1 MKKNHGKIGQ
11 VMQVLCTLPLVVLG
25 CVILLMT
32 YWQSAKLL
40 RQEVHNELK
49 TANYMLCSTFNS
61 MYPGDYSLSQK
72 GEGLS
77 LQKGRIDITT
87 EYDLFDS
94 FKEMTGYEV
103 ALYYEDTLVLSTIV
117 DKQGKRLIGIGANN
131 KVMEEVITSATP
143 TFYDKVLINRSEY
156 YAYYAPLTNMDG
168 STVGMLMV
176 GRPCAQVIEVITNN
190 LYPFLAVIV
199 LFLILSSLLV
209 FLYTRRFHQVI
220 DKLQSFLKEV
230 SGGNLNAVLSPSV
243 TRRNDEFGVIGRSV
257 VSMQDSLRHMLELDA
272 LTRLFNRH
280 FGNRKLAQVMQKN
293 EEAGTCF
300 ALAIGDIDFFKKVN
314 DTYGHDAGDVILQNV
329 ANVLR
334 DSMLTNGFVV
344 RWGGEEFLLVF
355 DKMNM
360 YQAAD
365 ELEKILDKVRAM
377 ETVYEEQTIK
387 VTMTFGIAE
396 SHGQSQNELIKEADE
411 KLYHG
416 KQGGR
421 NRVVV

>member
-11 VMQVLCTLPLVVLG
+11 IMQVLCTLPLLVLG

-94 FKEMTGYEV
+94 FKEITGYEV
-103 ALYYEDTLVLSTIV
+103 ALYYEDTLILSTIQ
-117 DKQGKRLIGIGANN
+117 DNQEQRLVGIGANAR
-131 KVMEEVITSATP
+131 VMEEVVSSATP
-143 TFYDKVLINRSEY
+143 AFYDKVLINRSEY
-156 YAYYAPLTNMDG
+156 YAYYAPLSNMDG

-190 LYPFLAVIV
+190 LYPFLAVII
-199 LFLILSSLLV
+199 LFLLLSSLLI

-257 VSMQDSLRHMLELDA
+257 VSMQDSLRHMLELD
-272 LTRLFNRH
+272 
-280 FGNRKLAQVMQKN
+280 MP
-293 EEAGTCF
+293 
-300 ALAIGDIDFFKKVN
+300 
-314 DTYGHDAGDVILQNV
+314 
-329 ANVLR
+329 
-334 DSMLTNGFVV
+334 
-344 RWGGEEFLLVF
+344 
-355 DKMNM
+355 
-360 YQAAD
+360 
-365 ELEKILDKVRAM
+365 
-377 ETVYEEQTIK
+377 
-387 VTMTFGIAE
+387 
-396 SHGQSQNELIKEADE
+396 
-411 KLYHG
+411 
-416 KQGGR
+416 
-421 NRVVV
+421 

>member
-1 MKKNHGKIGQ
+1 MKKKHGRIGQ
-11 VMQVLCTLPLVVLG
+11 TIQVLCILPILVFSA
-25 CVILLMT
+25 VILLTT
-32 YWQSAKLL
+32 YWQSLRLL
-40 RQEVHNELK
+40 KGEIRAQLQSVSH
-49 TANYMLCSTFNS
+49 TIASTFNS

-72 GEGLS
+72 GEGIS
-77 LQKGRIDITT
+77 LQKGLIDITT

-94 FKEMTGYEV
+94 LKENTGV
-103 ALYYEDTLVLSTIV
+103 DIALYYDDTLILSTFLS
-117 DKQGKRLIGIGANN
+117 DDGKRLVGLGASERLL
-131 KVMEEVITSATP
+131 EEVCINNSSV
-143 TFYDKVLINRSEY
+143 FYENVLINRSKF
-156 YAYYAPLTNMDG
+156 YAYYTPLTNMDG
-168 STVGMLMV
+168 SVVGMLMV
-176 GRPCAQVIEVITNN
+176 GRPCDQAIETVTEN
-190 LYPFLAVIV
+190 LYPFLLAI
-199 LFLILSSLLV
+199 LLFIFFTSFLI
-209 FLYTRRFHQVI
+209 FIYTRKFNEVI
-220 DKLQSFLKEV
+220 EKLQSFLKEV

-280 FGNRKLAQVMQKN
+280 FGNRKLAQVIPKN

-300 ALAIGDIDFFKKVN
+300 ALAICDIDFFKKVN

-329 ANVLR
+329 ANVLS

-377 ETVYEEQTIK
+377 ETVYEGQTIK